1 MRIARIE
8 SLSSRRN
15 IHCEN
20 RSTVPAKAEC
30 IAQSESRRLTPN
42 VCLLT
47 TMVRTSVSCHSLPII
62 TLILICGTLFGDQPT
77 SSGDSPHKKL
87 VRLVIEPS
95 SVTLY
100 GAGGSQ
106 QLIVSGFYADGQEA
120 DVTRQARFEI
130 SDEKVIR
137 LGEKPGLMI
146 ALADGASEVRAFLE
160 GLSASAS
167 VRAKNAT
174 LKRQL
179 SFTRDIAPILT
190 MGGCTGSNCHG
201 SLHGKADFK
210 LSLFGYE
217 PSLDY
222 EAITKASNGR
232 RINREKPEDSLVLLK
247 PTFAVPHGGGLRFD
261 EGSLEYNALLEWIK
275 SGTPYESETSPSLA
289 TLEVFPKERTLTG
302 LDQKQ
307 QLVVR
312 ATYSDGISEDV
323 TRKVQYTA
331 TDPAVV
337 IVNKSGEV
345 TSHSA
350 GETAIMIRTLGQAI
364 VSHLTVVEKPPLSS
378 YPKVAIHNSI
388 DEQVFQKLRRLNIIP
403 SDLSS
408 DSDFLRRIYLDVVG
422 VTPTEEEVKAFLS
435 SKATD
440 KRQRLIDQLLE
451 RPEYADV
458 WANKFDDIFRVGFND
473 SGVKGGRQYHEFI
486 LNFLRKNRPYDDF
499 ARELLTSGGSHFWN
513 GPANFYFI
521 AIGVPPEDLA
531 VHVSQ
536 TMLGIRLECARC
548 HNHPFEK
555 WTLDDF
561 YGFASFFKRV
571 ATKEVYSNDEDAI
584 VIKDKGEVRHPKT
597 KQLMS
602 PKLLNG
608 PILQESPDED
618 IRERLASWITSPE
631 NPWFARAIVN
641 RIWKTYMGRG
651 IVEPVDDFRITNPP
665 SNPELLDAL
674 AKEFCD
680 HNFDFK
686 HIVRTVLS
694 SRTYQLCSATNNTN
708 KADYLN
714 YSHYYVRRLSAEQMI
729 DSIVDV
735 TGVPEKFPGNP
746 PEARAMTI
754 PVRAP
759 TYFLKTFGRIDDR
772 MQICERNNQP
782 DMAQA
787 MHMISGDTI
796 QSKIRSKRS
805 DLAKWLAD
813 PALSDRQIVSRIF
826 RRAFARDPEP
836 GELSKPL
843 ELIASIA
850 GTVDSA
856 VARREVFEDL
866 MWAVLNSSEFVF
878 NH

>member
-1 MRIARIE
+1 
-8 SLSSRRN
+8 
-15 IHCEN
+15 
-20 RSTVPAKAEC
+20 
-30 IAQSESRRLTPN
+30 
-42 VCLLT
+42 
-47 TMVRTSVSCHSLPII
+47 MVRNDASRLSVSVII
-62 TLILICGTLFGDQPT
+62 LLLSCSTLFGNQSA
-77 SSGDSPHKKL
+77 SSGDSPRKKL
-87 VRLVIEPS
+87 ARLVIEPS
-95 SVTLY
+95 AVTLY
-100 GAGGSQ
+100 GARGSQ
-106 QLIVSGFYADGQEA
+106 QLIVSAFYDDGQEA
-120 DVTRQARFEI
+120 DVTRKAQFEI
-130 SDEKVIR
+130 SNKNVIYLDER
-137 LGEKPGLMI
+137 PGMVV
-146 ALADGASEVRAFLE
+146 ALADGASEVRASLE
-160 GLSASAS
+160 GLTVSAT
-167 VRAKNAT
+167 VKTKNAT

-232 RINREKPEDSLVLLK
+232 RINREKAEESLLLLK
-247 PTFAVPHGGGLRFD
+247 PTFAIAHGGGLRF
-261 EGSLEYNALLEWIK
+261 EQGSLEYNALLEWIK
-275 SGTPYESETSPSLA
+275 SGTPYESESSPSLA
-289 TLEVFPKERTLTG
+289 TLEVFPKERILNG

-312 ATYSDGISEDV
+312 ATYSDGVSEDV

-331 TDPAVV
+331 TDPNVA

-364 VSHLTVVEKPPLSS
+364 VTHLTVVEKPPMLN
-378 YPKVAIHNSI
+378 YPEVAVHNTI
-388 DEQVFQKLRRLNIIP
+388 DELVFRKLRRLNIIP

-408 DSDFLRRIYLDVVG
+408 DSDFLRRVYLDVIG
-422 VTPTEEEVKAFLS
+422 VTPTEDEVNTFLS

-440 KRQRLIDQLLE
+440 KRQKLIDQLLE

-458 WANKFDDIFRVGFND
+458 WANRFDDLFRVGFND
-473 SGVKGGRQYHEFI
+473 SGVKGGRQYHAFI
-486 LNFLRKNRPYDDF
+486 LDFLRKNRPYDDF
-499 ARELLTSGGSHFWN
+499 ARELLTSAGSHFWN

-521 AIGVPPEDLA
+521 AINVPSEDLA

-536 TMLGIRLECARC
+536 TMLGVRLECARC

-555 WTLDDF
+555 WTMDDF

-571 ATKEVYSNDEDAI
+571 AMKEVYSNDEDAI

-597 KQLMS
+597 KQVVL
-602 PKLLNG
+602 PKLLDG

-618 IRERLASWITSPE
+618 IRERLASWITSPK

-641 RIWKTYMGRG
+641 RIWKAYMGRG

-665 SNPELLDAL
+665 SNPELLDVL

-686 HIVRTVLS
+686 HTVRTILS
-694 SRTYQLCSATNNTN
+694 SRTYQLSSATNDTN
-708 KADYLN
+708 KSDSLN
-714 YSHYYVRRLSAEQMI
+714 YSHYYVKRLSAEQMI
-729 DSIVDV
+729 DSIVQV

-746 PEARAMTI
+746 PETRAMTI

-796 QSKIRSKRS
+796 QHKIRSKRS
-805 DLAKWLAD
+805 DLAIWLSD
-813 PALSDRQIVSRIF
+813 PALSDRQIISRIF

-836 GELSKPL
+836 EELSKPL
-843 ELIASIA
+843 ELIASST
-850 GTVDSA
+850 GGVNPTVT
-856 VARREVFEDL
+856 RREVFEDL

-878 NH
+878 DH

>member
-1 MRIARIE
+1 MDHTICPQKRTNFWWLSASAIALLLLCRPVFGKQ
-8 SLSSRRN
+8 SVPSR
-15 IHCEN
+15 
-20 RSTVPAKAEC
+20 
-30 IAQSESRRLTPN
+30 
-42 VCLLT
+42 
-47 TMVRTSVSCHSLPII
+47 
-62 TLILICGTLFGDQPT
+62 DPT
-77 SSGDSPHKKL
+77 QKKL
-87 VRLVIEPS
+87 ARLVVEPS

-100 GAGGSQ
+100 GARASQ
-106 QLIVSGFYADGQEA
+106 QLIVSAFYSDGQEA

-130 SDEKVIR
+130 SDEKVIQMS
-137 LGEKPGLMI
+137 EKPGTLM
-146 ALADGASEVRAFLE
+146 AMADGVSQVRTWFE
-160 GLSASAS
+160 GLTASAT
-167 VRAKNAT
+167 VKTRNAT

-190 MGGCTGSNCHG
+190 MGGCTNSNCHG
-201 SLHGKADFK
+201 SFHGKADFK

-217 PSLDY
+217 PALDY

-232 RINREKPEDSLVLLK
+232 RINREKAEESLILLK
-247 PTFAVPHGGGLRFD
+247 PTFKIPHGGGLRFE
-261 EGSLEYNALLEWIK
+261 EGSLEYTALLEWIR

-289 TLEVFPKERTLTG
+289 TLEVFPKERILTG

-312 ATYSDGISEDV
+312 ATYSDGVSEDV
-323 TRKVQYTA
+323 TQKVQYTA
-331 TDPAVV
+331 TDPAAVV
-337 IVNKSGEV
+337 VNKSGEV

-364 VSHLTVVEKPPLSS
+364 VSHLTVVEKPPLFS
-378 YPKVAIHNSI
+378 YPKVATNNAI
-388 DEQVFQKLRRLNIIP
+388 DELVFRKLRRLNIVP

-408 DSDFLRRIYLDVVG
+408 DSDFLRRVYLDVLGIV
-422 VTPTEEEVKAFLS
+422 PTEGEMEAFLS
-435 SKATD
+435 SKAPD
-440 KRQRLIDQLLE
+440 KRQKLVDKLLE

-458 WANKFDDIFRVGFND
+458 WANKFDDMLRVGFND

-486 LNFLRKNRPYDDF
+486 LDFLRTNRPYNDF

-521 AIGVPPEDLA
+521 AINVPPEDLA

-536 TMLGIRLECARC
+536 TMLGVRLECARC

-555 WTLDDF
+555 WTMDDF

-584 VIKDKGEVRHPKT
+584 VIKDKGELRHPKT
-597 KQLMS
+597 KQLVF
-602 PKLLNG
+602 PKLLDG
-608 PILQESPDED
+608 PVLHESPDED
-618 IRERLASWITSPE
+618 IRERLADWITSAQ
-631 NPWFARAIVN
+631 NPWFARALVN
-641 RIWKTYMGRG
+641 RIWKAYMERG

-674 AKEFCD
+674 AKDFCD

-686 HIVRTVLS
+686 HMVRTVLK
-694 SRTYQLCSATNNTN
+694 SRTYQLSSATNVTN
-708 KADYLN
+708 QADNRN
-714 YSHYYVRRLSAEQMI
+714 YSHYYVKRLSAEQMI
-729 DSIVDV
+729 DSIVQV

-796 QSKIRSKRS
+796 QRKIRSERS
-805 DLAKWLAD
+805 DLASWLAD
-813 PALSDRQIVSRIF
+813 PALSNRQIINHIF

-836 GELSKPL
+836 EEISRTLD
-843 ELIASIA
+843 LIASA
-850 GTVDSA
+850 GGDPSTT
-856 VARREVFEDL
+856 RREVFED
-866 MWAVLNSSEFVF
+866 MVWAVLNSSEFVF

>member
-1 MRIARIE
+1 MLCTNA
-8 SLSSRRN
+8 SWLSASA
-15 IHCEN
+15 I
-20 RSTVPAKAEC
+20 
-30 IAQSESRRLTPN
+30 I
-42 VCLLT
+42 LL
-47 TMVRTSVSCHSLPII
+47 L
-62 TLILICGTLFGDQPT
+62 LCGRPT
-77 SSGDSPHKKL
+77 ASQGSPQKKL
-87 VRLVIEPS
+87 ARLVVEPS

-100 GAGGSQ
+100 GASGSQ
-106 QLIVSGFYADGQEA
+106 QLIVSAFYANGQEA
-120 DVTRQARFEI
+120 DVTRRARFEI

-137 LGEKPGLMI
+137 LGEKSGSVV
-146 ALADGASEVRAFLE
+146 ALADGVSQVRASLE
-160 GLSASAS
+160 GLTASAN
-167 VRAKNAT
+167 VKTKNAT

-201 SLHGKADFK
+201 SFHGKADFK

-217 PSLDY
+217 PPLDY

-232 RINREKPEDSLVLLK
+232 RINREKAEESLILLK
-247 PTFAVPHGGGLRFD
+247 PTFAIPHGGGLRFE

-289 TLEVFPKERTLTG
+289 TLEVFPKERILTG

-323 TRKVQYTA
+323 TQKVQYTA

-337 IVNKSGEV
+337 VVNKSGEV

-364 VSHLTVVEKPPLSS
+364 VSRLTVVEKPPLPN
-378 YPKVAIHNSI
+378 YPKIASDNII
-388 DEQVFQKLRRLNIIP
+388 DERVFRKLRRLNMIP

-408 DSDFLRRIYLDVVG
+408 DSDFLRRVYLDVVG
-422 VTPTEEEVKAFLS
+422 VTPTEEEMEAFLS
-435 SKATD
+435 LKATN
-440 KRQRLIDQLLE
+440 KRQKLIDRLLE

-458 WANKFDDIFRVGFND
+458 WANKFDDMFRVGFND

-486 LNFLRKNRPYDDF
+486 LDFLRQNRSYADF

-521 AIGVPPEDLA
+521 AINVPPEDLA

-536 TMLGIRLECARC
+536 TMLGVRLECARC

-555 WTLDDF
+555 WTMDDF

-571 ATKEVYSNDEDAI
+571 AMKEVYSNDEDAI

-597 KQLMS
+597 KQLMF
-602 PKLLNG
+602 PKLLDG
-608 PILQESPDED
+608 PVLQESPDED
-618 IRERLASWITSPE
+618 IRERLANWITSQQ

-641 RIWKTYMGRG
+641 RIWKAYMGRG

-674 AKEFCD
+674 AKDFCD

-686 HIVRTVLS
+686 HIVRTVLN
-694 SRTYQLCSATNNTN
+694 SRTYQLSSATNATN
-708 KADYLN
+708 KADNLN
-714 YSHYYVRRLSAEQMI
+714 YSHYLVKRLSAEQMI
-729 DSIVDV
+729 DSIVQV

-746 PEARAMTI
+746 PEVRAMTI

-796 QSKIRSKRS
+796 QRKIRSKRS
-805 DLAKWLAD
+805 DLARWLAD
-813 PALSDRQIVSRIF
+813 PALSNRQIVNRIF
-826 RRAFARDPEP
+826 RRALARDPEP
-836 GELSKPL
+836 EEFSKPL
-843 ELIASIA
+843 ELIASA
-850 GTVDSA
+850 TGTVDPT
-856 VARREVFEDL
+856 VTRREVFEDL